1 MGLLSSL
8 TGATLYLDT
17 NVFVYACEGFP
28 DFSDSLR
35 ELFAAI
41 DAGNISAVTSELTLA
56 ELLVKP
62 FMDGDAHRQSIY
74 NDTIRNSEQ
83 LSVFPITRDILIE
96 AARLRSA
103 STLRLPDAIH
113 VATACSAGCTLFL
126 TNDKRISTIVGIKV
140 ILLSE
145 L

>member
-28 DFSDSLR
+28 EFADSLR
-35 ELFAAI
+35 ELFETV
-41 DAGNISAVTSELTLA
+41 DAGNIRAVTSELTLA

-62 FMDGDAHRQSIY
+62 FIDGDTHRQSIY
-74 NDTIRNSEQ
+74 RDTIRNSEL
-83 LSVFPITRDILIE
+83 LSVFPVTRDILIE
-96 AARLRSA
+96 AARLRSV
-103 STLRLPDAIH
+103 SSLRLPDAIH
-113 VATACSAGCTLFL
+113 IATACSAGCTAFI
-126 TNDKRISTIVGIKV
+126 TNDKRISTIAGIKV
-140 ILLSE
+140 IPLSA